1 MPTTLTNPYSKP
13 NPLSKPLYS
22 AIPKPTTTTV
32 GNVSVNTTK
41 PVIFTTPKG
50 PEPITG
56 DVVESKQEEKLGFWQ
71 SKSKTQKTL
80 IIVSVVATLSL
91 MTYIALKKK

>member
-1 MPTTLTNPYSKP
+1 MPTTLTNPYLKP
-13 NPLSKPLYS
+13 NPLTKPLYS
-22 AIPKPTTTTV
+22 AMPKPTTTTV

-50 PEPITG
+50 QEPITG
-56 DVVESKQEEKLGFWQ
+56 DIVESKQEEKLGFW
-71 SKSKTQKTL
+71 KSKTKKQKTL
-80 IIVSVVATLSL
+80 IIISVVATLSL